1 MIKKIYVS
9 EIPMIKN
16 KDIEE
21 RIDDFVLQQKNGT
34 LVVQDDEEKMMFYPR
49 ESTVAEMV
57 EVLDLLPPDFHI
69 SVMGNDELAI
79 LIISRQ
85 GIRIGTLFRSTDFLL
100 RATGSQL
107 RSTCI

>member
-34 LVVQDDEEKMMFYPR
+34 LVVQDDNEKMMFYPR

-57 EVLDLLPPDFHI
+57 EVYTKNSNDSKSSKRVACKEKLL
-69 SVMGNDELAI
+69 
-79 LIISRQ
+79 
-85 GIRIGTLFRSTDFLL
+85 
-100 RATGSQL
+100 
-107 RSTCI
+107 